1 MQYLLRILRPEGAE
15 RTTPLA
21 DASIT
26 VGRVR
31 MNDLS
36 FPEDSTLSRQHF
48 MLVKQDTG
56 WAVRDLGTR
65 NGTRVNGDP
74 IAGDRD
80 LIDGDIISAGHVILR
95 FEASGLAADGPARA
109 AAPPVSSASADTLHA
124 ERTLTDAIQ
133 AGPAQGSLE
142 LLVRVCRQLLRPGP
156 KGWYGVILSTA
167 MRYLRAERGALLILE
182 EGELRVRASA
192 GPDLPI
198 SSTIRDRV
206 LRERISIFA
215 ADVRDDSRFHDAHS
229 LLLQGVSSIIAA
241 PLQTEKDVHGL
252 LYLHKT
258 EAPHFSIEDLNTATV
273 LAHLAAVKREEELLV
288 ERERRAEKLADA
300 RRRALEAAELMRH
313 AETRAVLAESAASLG
328 RLAAAV
334 SHEIN
339 SPIGALNSSVDT
351 LLRTIDKLHAAAGDP
366 RYLELAAELCTSIQA
381 SVGRLNEIAARLRRV
396 TNLDRAD
403 VQQLDL
409 PLLLRDV
416 AQIVPLTEGAT
427 LDLHTPDK
435 LEIVSRPQVLSAVFT
450 SMFDFCRENG
460 AQVVLTSDAG
470 LIRIQVRQ
478 PSRVI
483 PEADLLHLF
492 DPAFRSVGGKIGTA
506 NWELFSAR
514 QMVRE
519 LGGELYAESTEERG
533 TVLTAELRPD
543 ALDTQ

>member
-21 DASIT
+21 DANVTI
-26 VGRVR
+26 GRVR

-48 MLVKQDTG
+48 MLVKRDDGT

-65 NGTRVNGDP
+65 NGTRVNGDA
-74 IAGDRD
+74 INGDRE
-80 LIDGDIISAGHVILR
+80 LVDGDIISAGHVILR
-95 FEASGLAADGPARA
+95 FEASGLAADLSAHETVPGPI
-109 AAPPVSSASADTLHA
+109 SADPLHA
-124 ERTLTDAIQ
+124 ERTLTDAMQ
-133 AGPAQGSLE
+133 AGPAQGSME

-167 MRYLRAERGALLILE
+167 MRHLRAERGALLILE
-182 EGELRVRASA
+182 DGELTVRASA

-206 LRERISIFA
+206 LRQRVSIFA
-215 ADVRDDSRFHDAHS
+215 VDVRDDSRFHDSHS

-258 EAPHFSIEDLNTATV
+258 EAPHFTIEDLNTATV
-273 LAHLAAVKREEELLV
+273 LTHLAAVKREEELLV

-351 LLRTIDKLHAAAGDP
+351 LLRTIDKLHSAAGQP

-381 SVGRLNEIAARLRRV
+381 SVHRLNEIAARLRRV

-416 AQIVPLTEGAT
+416 AQIVPLAEGAT
-427 LDLHTPDK
+427 LEIVTPDK

-450 SMFDFCRENG
+450 SMFEFCREDG
-460 AQVVLTSDAG
+460 AHVVLTADAD

-478 PSRVI
+478 PARVLA
-483 PEADLLHLF
+483 EADLLHLF
-492 DPAFRSVGGKIGTA
+492 DPAFRSVGDKIGTA

-533 TVLTAELRPD
+533 TVLTAELRHA
-543 ALDTQ
+543 ALDLP